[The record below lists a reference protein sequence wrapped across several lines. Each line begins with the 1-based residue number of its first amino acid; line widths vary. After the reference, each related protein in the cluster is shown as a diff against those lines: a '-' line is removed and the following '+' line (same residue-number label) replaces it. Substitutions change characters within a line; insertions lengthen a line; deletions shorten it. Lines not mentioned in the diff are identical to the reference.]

1 MCEIYTG
8 KCSTCGLL
16 IEMHLGDWLTD
27 QSEIKIF
34 CKGHIPKEN
43 VVVWEVSN
51 DYIKNKKT
59 LVGVRALT
67 QNAKINFE
75 LNSPN
80 AHEVNVIEIK
90 K

>member
-1 MCEIYTG
+1 MCEIYTE
-8 KCSTCGLL
+8 KCSTCGLP

-27 QSEIKIF
+27 QSEIEIF

-43 VVVWEVSN
+43 VVVWEASN
-51 DYIKNKKT
+51 NYIKNKKT

>member
-8 KCSTCGLL
+8 KCSICGLS

-27 QSEIKIF
+27 QSEVEIF

-43 VVVWEVSN
+43 VVIWEASN
-51 DYIKNKKT
+51 GFIKHKKT

-67 QNAKINFE
+67 KNAEINFE

-80 AHEVNVIEIK
+80 AHDVDIIEIIK
-90 K
+90 